1 MSQRSVGV
9 REANRLWIRFHAI
22 ILQKSRM
29 RRRARTDLCGG
40 RLVRVVPT
48 ATSTHFWCNSGLVM
62 IVGQARTLTCLKKR
76 FRLRFGSRIEM
87 AGN

>member
-1 MSQRSVGV
+1 MSQRLDGV
-9 REANRLWIRFHAI
+9 RGENCSRVVFAPF

-48 ATSTHFWCNSGLVM
+48 ATIIKASLKGPLLQERVRQQQTKTSSG
-62 IVGQARTLTCLKKR
+62 
-76 FRLRFGSRIEM
+76 RII
-87 AGN
+87 